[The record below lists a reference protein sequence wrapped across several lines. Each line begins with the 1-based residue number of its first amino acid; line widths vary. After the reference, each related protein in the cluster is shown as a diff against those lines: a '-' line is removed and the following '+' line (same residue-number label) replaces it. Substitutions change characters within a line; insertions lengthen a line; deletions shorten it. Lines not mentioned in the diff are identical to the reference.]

1 MGIRKDAADERFGS
15 TTATTDAAKGVRAGC
30 LQGEGINT
38 GRYAVTINHVKNS
51 LRQARRGCIIAF
63 WEAFI
68 KHSQFHGTTILLN
81 ALRAEIVHGR
91 L

>member
-15 TTATTDAAKGVRAGC
+15 TTATTDTAKGERAGC

-51 LRQARRGCIIAF
+51 LRQAASQVHYIIF
-63 WEAFI
+63 GGVGQTLPR
-68 KHSQFHGTTILLN
+68 SDLN
-81 ALRAEIVHGR
+81 YYPT
-91 L
+91 